1 MPAQLPAISL
11 VAVPGRRRITIDIA
25 RDIERRGFSGVY
37 TPSMYGNM
45 SQCEAMAWN
54 TERIPFGTA
63 IAPIYART
71 VLDFAQS
78 AAFMHEVSGGRF
90 RFGIGV
96 AHATGH
102 QRMGVT
108 VGKPLADTRS
118 FVERLRA
125 QQGLGELPPIIIAA
139 LRQKMVALAGEIS
152 EGVVFANAALSHMAA
167 SLEALPTAKRDDP
180 AFFIGNMLPTC
191 ISDDIEA
198 ARAVSRR
205 TLTSY
210 AFLPNYRNY
219 WKEAGYV
226 EEMTEIERAIAENR
240 RDDVPR
246 YLTDR
251 WLADV
256 SLFGPA
262 PRVREGVEAWYD
274 AGVSTP
280 VVVPSST
287 SGGQIKALEELFAAF
302 S

>member
-1 MPAQLPAISL
+1 
-11 VAVPGRRRITIDIA
+11 
-25 RDIERRGFSGVY
+25 
-37 TPSMYGNM
+37 
-45 SQCEAMAWN
+45 
-54 TERIPFGTA
+54 
-63 IAPIYART
+63 
-71 VLDFAQS
+71 
-78 AAFMHEVSGGRF
+78 
-90 RFGIGV
+90 V

-262 PRVREGVEAWYD
+262 PRVRDGVQAWQA
-274 AGVSTP
+274 AGVRTP
-280 VVVPSST
+280 VLVPSST
-287 SGGQIKALEELFAAF
+287 SGGQLKALEELFAAF